1 MHDNLKTSLKQ
12 LELIIVE
19 LYKTREF
26 SVIQK
31 LEEAKKELERK
42 INES

>member
-1 MHDNLKTSLKQ
+1 MHDNLKASLKQ
-12 LELIIVE
+12 LELIIIE

-26 SVIQK
+26 SINQK